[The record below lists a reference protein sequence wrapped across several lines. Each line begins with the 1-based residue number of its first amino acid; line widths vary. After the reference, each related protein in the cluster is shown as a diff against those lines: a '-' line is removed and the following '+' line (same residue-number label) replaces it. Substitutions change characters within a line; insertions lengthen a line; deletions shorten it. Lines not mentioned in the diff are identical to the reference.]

1 MRGVSSRLPDGNR
14 CWCRAICASPWAA
27 PEPTSSTGAWA
38 QRRCSLPWKVSPT
51 PSRCEQEACAQGA
64 APFPRVGVPVRAP
77 RAPSARLA
85 LLVDAS
91 PRCEQ
96 VRVSRGALLLAA
108 ASLPHFDV
116 LRLGAAA
123 AARVPAVHTDLLKGR
138 HCAHRPRCNS
148 TSRGWYTT
156 TPESTSKSTST
167 SATSLLRT
175 PRGSRV
181 CSSDAILFLFRSG

>member
-1 MRGVSSRLPDGNR
+1 MPGHLCLSLGSPRANIEHRSLGAEAVLPPVESVSHTFPLRAGGLRARGGSLSACG
-14 CWCRAICASPWAA
+14 RAS
-27 PEPTSSTGAWA
+27 
-38 QRRCSLPWKVSPT
+38 
-51 PSRCEQEACAQGA
+51 ACA
-64 APFPRVGVPVRAP
+64 PC
-77 RAPSARLA
+77 PSARLA

-108 ASLPHFDV
+108 SSLPHFDV